1 MTDVTTELK
10 KPARKATRAARSAT
24 KTVKATAETVGGEAR
39 TFGKRSA
46 KTVKVG
52 AAKIARDAK
61 TVKSA
66 GNDAADIAQNRLRTA
81 LESLQASSEEMS
93 RWAGAR
99 AGEAKDQAT
108 QLVQERPIGTIGAI
122 FAVGALLGVVAG
134 IALRN

>member
-10 KPARKATRAARSAT
+10 KPARKAARAARSAT
-24 KTVKATAETVGGEAR
+24 KTVKATAQTVAGEAR
-39 TFGKRSA
+39 TFGNRSA
-46 KTVKVG
+46 KTVKGG
-52 AAKIARDAK
+52 AAKIAKDAK

-66 GNDAADIAQNRLRTA
+66 GSDAADIAQNRLRTA
-81 LESLQASSEEMS
+81 LESLQATSEEMS

-99 AGEAKDQAT
+99 AVEAKDQAS

-122 FAVGALLGVVAG
+122 FAIGALLGVVAG

>member
-10 KPARKATRAARSAT
+10 KPARKAARAARSAT
-24 KTVKATAETVGGEAR
+24 KTVKTTAETVAGEAR
-39 TFGKRSA
+39 TFGNRSA

-52 AAKIARDAK
+52 AAKIAGNAK
-61 TVKSA
+61 TVKNA
-66 GNDAADIAQNRLRTA
+66 GSDAADIAQSRLHTA
-81 LESLQASSEEMS
+81 LESLQATSEEMS

-99 AGEAKDQAT
+99 AGEAKDQAS